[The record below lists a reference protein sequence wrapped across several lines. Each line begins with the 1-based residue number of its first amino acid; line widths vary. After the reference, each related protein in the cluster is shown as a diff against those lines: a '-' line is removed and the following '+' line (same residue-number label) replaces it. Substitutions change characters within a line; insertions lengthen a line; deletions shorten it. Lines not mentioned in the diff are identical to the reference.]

1 VPEMRIRSRH
11 NKDKY
16 FLNNISATTTTTTIT
31 MNTMM
36 IVTATT
42 TTVDRH
48 LTALKEH

>member
-1 VPEMRIRSRH
+1 MRIRSRH

-16 FLNNISATTTTTTIT
+16 FLNNISAATTTTIT
-31 MNTMM
+31 IMNAMM
-36 IVTATT
+36 IVRAT